1 MPFEPFDKR
10 TAAATKSPMVTIQR
24 QGSFS
29 LNKAAHAAIGS
40 PDAVELLFDRENQLV
55 GFRPVAPTS
64 PRAFPVRPQGPNA
77 GTLMVAGQAFTK
89 YYAIDTSKARRYPIE
104 VRNEDGQDILVVDLR
119 GDSIE
124 VTSPAGR
131 RKQIQEA
138 AIET

>member
-1 MPFEPFDKR
+1 MSFETFDKR
-10 TAAATKSPMVTIQR
+10 TAAATKAPMVTIQR

-29 LNKAAHAAIGS
+29 LNKAAHAALGS
-40 PDAVELLFDRENQLV
+40 PETVELLFDRENQLL
-55 GFRPVAPTS
+55 GFKPVSPSS

-89 YYAIDTSKARRYPIE
+89 HYGIDTSKARRYPVE
-104 VRNEDGQDILVVDLR
+104 VRDEDILVLDLR

-131 RKQIQEA
+131 RKKEEDDLGA
-138 AIET
+138 